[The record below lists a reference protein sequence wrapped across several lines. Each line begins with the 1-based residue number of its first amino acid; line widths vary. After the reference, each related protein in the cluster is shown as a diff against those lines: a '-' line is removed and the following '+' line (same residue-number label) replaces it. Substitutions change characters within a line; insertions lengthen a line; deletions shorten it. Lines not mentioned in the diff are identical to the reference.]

1 MYQHLN
7 LTYAHHRLLLCGQ
20 KRPIC
25 WKFELCLPS
34 RMLFHDAM
42 WTKMINGK
50 NCLSKHD
57 WVS

>member
-7 LTYAHHRLLLCGQ
+7 LTYAHHRLLLCVQ
-20 KRPIC
+20 KRSIC
-25 WKFELCLPS
+25 WNFELCLPS

-50 NCLSKHD
+50 NCLSKHNC
-57 WVS
+57 VS